1 MQENTEQPFEPVA
14 CGHMADGGCCLRCA
28 NEQRKARQL
37 FEAAE
42 RATELSTTTV
52 CLPDL
57 GFSESEAGV
66 FGAGV
71 GHGIG
76 WLIYK
81 LGAAGIS
88 SVAILNAIEAPDAK

>member
-1 MQENTEQPFEPVA
+1 MQENTEPPFEPVA
-14 CGHMADGGCCLRCA
+14 CGHMADGGCCLQCA
-28 NEQRKARQL
+28 NAQRKAHQL

-42 RATELSTTTV
+42 RAIELSTSAKY
-52 CLPDL
+52 LPNPE
-57 GFSESEAGV
+57 FSESEAGV

>member
-1 MQENTEQPFEPVA
+1 MQENTEQLFEPVA
-14 CGHMADGGCCLRCA
+14 CGHMADGGCCLQCA
-28 NEQRKARQL
+28 NAQRKAHQL

-42 RATELSTTTV
+42 RAIELLTSAE
-52 CLPDL
+52 CLSNFGL
-57 GFSESEAGV
+57 SESEAGV

-71 GHGIG
+71 GYGIG
-76 WLIYK
+76 WLICK